1 LQSKLQHL
9 KDNNLYRQHKTI
21 SNINDTKIII
31 NNHEVIN
38 FSSND
43 YLSLANDKTI
53 KKALIKGLETN
64 PIGSGASHLIT
75 GHYQVHQELE
85 QTLANYVGCENV
97 LLFSTGYMANLAV
110 FSALKNEINWVLQD
124 KLNHASLLDGN
135 DLIGLPIKRYLHND
149 IDSLNKKIAKQTGLG
164 LIASDVVFSMDGDN
178 AKTTDL
184 LKIKK
189 DNFLLLDDAHGFG
202 VNPQF
207 KKGNHTIYMGTL
219 GKAVGTMGAFVAGS
233 NELIDFIKQ
242 KARPYIYTTAIS
254 PALCVATLKSLE
266 IIKTG
271 KQQQKLFANIE
282 YFKKI
287 AQSLDLDFLV
297 SNSAIQPLIISSV
310 EKTLSLSK
318 ILLEK
323 SFFVS
328 AIRPPT
334 VPNNTSRLRI
344 TLCANHTTAQIK
356 TLLTT
361 IKNARII

>member
-9 KDNNLYRQHKTI
+9 KDSNLYRQHRTI
-21 SNINDTKIII
+21 SQTNSTQITIDNQTLT
-31 NNHEVIN
+31 N

-43 YLSLANDKTI
+43 YLSLANDETI

-85 QTLANYVGCENV
+85 QTLADYVGCEKT
-97 LLFSTGYMANLAV
+97 LLFSTGYMANLAI

-135 DLIGLPIKRYLHND
+135 ALINLPIKRYLHND
-149 IDSLNKKIAKQTGLG
+149 MNSLNKKIAKQDGLG
-164 LIASDVVFSMDGDN
+164 LIASDVIFSMDGDS
-178 AKTTDL
+178 AKVTEL
-184 LKIKK
+184 LKLKK

-207 KKGNHTIYMGTL
+207 KKDTHTIYMGTL

-282 YFKKI
+282 YFKKT
-287 AQSLDLDFLV
+287 AQTLGLDFLA
-297 SNSAIQPLIISSV
+297 SDSAIQPLIIGSV

-318 ILLEK
+318 TLLEQG
-323 SFFVS
+323 FFVS

-344 TLCANHTTAQIK
+344 TLCANHTTTQIK
-356 TLLTT
+356 TLLTA
-361 IKNARII
+361 IKNAKII